1 MSKYEIMFIVKT
13 TIDEAETKKS
23 ADALKSVITSMKGK
37 VIDFKEM
44 GQKEF
49 AYPIKKEVSG
59 FYYLMICEAPSD
71 AINEFERKSRIDENV
86 LRHLVIKLDEE

>member
-1 MSKYEIMFIVKT
+1 MTKYEIMFIVKT

-23 ADALKSVITSMKGK
+23 ADALKSIITNMKGK

-59 FYYLMICEAPSD
+59 FYYLMICEAPTD
-71 AINEFERKSRIDENV
+71 AINEFERISRIDENV
-86 LRHLVIKLDEE
+86 LRHLVIRLDEE